1 MEVARGNEL
10 ELRQQAISRIRRKRG
25 FRVHVR
31 VYVAVNL
38 ILVGIWAVTGGFFWP
53 IFPMLGWGIGV
64 SANAWG
70 VYGRRK
76 PIDDAEIRREMEQL
90 QSGSLP

>member
-1 MEVARGNEL
+1 MEIARGNEL
-10 ELRQQAISRIRRKRG
+10 ELRRQAISRIRKKRG
-25 FRVHVR
+25 FRVHVC

-38 ILVGIWAVTGGFFWP
+38 ILVGIWAVTGGIFWP

-76 PIDDAEIRREMEQL
+76 PIGDAEIRREMERM
-90 QSGSLP
+90 QSG